1 MVNKNPAERPYLPPT
16 EKNNKGWKRLAWRRK
31 QPSQGDHHLGCPL
44 CSTQQPP
51 PSRAVPLSNGP
62 QWQSQGVAATKKSGQ
77 AHRSSGKT
85 YTVPEVLRTC
95 MDTRKGTVIISHG
108 IPTFP
113 PSFLG
118 SHHPSSMSPP
128 HHPMQFNAIDPVHV
142 NSGFQ
147 LLGSYSI
154 AILRDPLLSSLT
166 ICTYS
171 MMCLLARHDHHRHQL
186 SLYAVRSFQRVPVC
200 PLFSLARG
208 RPWST
213 VHWGA
218 TGLGLRNR
226 LEPFAMRHPSMLHCM
241 RRYGKQSTLFLGLHC
256 IG

>member
-1 MVNKNPAERPYLPPT
+1 MRWGRQEEGNWEETAGGVVNKNPAERPYLPPT

-31 QPSQGDHHLGCPL
+31 LPSQGDHHLGCPL

-85 YTVPEVLRTC
+85 YTVPVVLRMR
-95 MDTRKGTVIISHG
+95 MDTREGTVIISHG
-108 IPTFP
+108 ISTFP

-154 AILRDPLLSSLT
+154 ASSGTLYFRHFTSVLHDVFACLPRSSLA
-166 ICTYS
+166 S
-171 MMCLLARHDHHRHQL
+171 
-186 SLYAVRSFQRVPVC
+186 AVSSTGSRGFQFVHCSRWQGGVPGPRSIGG
-200 PLFSLARG
+200 PL
-208 RPWST
+208 
-213 VHWGA
+213 V
-218 TGLGLRNR
+218 
-226 LEPFAMRHPSMLHCM
+226 
-241 RRYGKQSTLFLGLHC
+241 
-256 IG
+256 